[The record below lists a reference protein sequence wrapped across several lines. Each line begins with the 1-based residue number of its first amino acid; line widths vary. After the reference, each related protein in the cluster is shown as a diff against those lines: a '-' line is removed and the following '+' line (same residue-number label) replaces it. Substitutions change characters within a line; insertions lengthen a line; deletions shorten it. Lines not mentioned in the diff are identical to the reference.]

1 MATFSKVYALGL
13 AFLLTVTLSS
23 VAAADGK
30 QQTTP
35 EETIVDVIMASDDF
49 STLAAAIEAADLVD
63 ALSADGP
70 FTLFAP
76 TNDAFATLPEG
87 TLDELL
93 KDPARLASIL
103 RFHVVPQQ
111 IISSDITSGSVGGS
125 AVETLGDSPL
135 MFSVNGEAIM
145 VQNATIITPDIE
157 AANGVIHSIDTV
169 LSPPPPPVE
178 TPTPTV
184 ESAVPVANPA
194 SEAPESLPVTGGNSS
209 IVTNML
215 VAVVV
220 LLALAV
226 YQIVETK
233 RRQRQA
239 LSQTG

>member
-13 AFLLTVTLSS
+13 AFLLTVTFSS

-49 STLAAAIEAADLVD
+49 STLAAALEAADLVD

-76 TNDAFATLPEG
+76 TDDAFATLPEG

-111 IISSDITSGSVGGS
+111 IVSSDITSGL
-125 AVETLGDSPL
+125 AVKTLGDSPL

-169 LSPPPPPVE
+169 LSLPPV
-178 TPTPTV
+178 PV
-184 ESAVPVANPA
+184 ESAASATNSSPA
-194 SEAPESLPVTGGNSS
+194 APEVLPVTGGNPP
-209 IVTNML
+209 IATNVL
-215 VAVVV
+215 TAVVV
-220 LLALAV
+220 LLALTV

-233 RRQRQA
+233 RRQRQTH
-239 LSQTG
+239 SRTG